1 MLDDRCTRHR
11 GEIVSTVDAKMGN
24 DITCLRA
31 NVEGVCPRERC
42 LSEAVMEIDGC
53 RRGKVDVAKVN

>member
-1 MLDDRCTRHR
+1 
-11 GEIVSTVDAKMGN
+11 MGN

-31 NVEGVCPRERC
+31 NAEGVCRERW